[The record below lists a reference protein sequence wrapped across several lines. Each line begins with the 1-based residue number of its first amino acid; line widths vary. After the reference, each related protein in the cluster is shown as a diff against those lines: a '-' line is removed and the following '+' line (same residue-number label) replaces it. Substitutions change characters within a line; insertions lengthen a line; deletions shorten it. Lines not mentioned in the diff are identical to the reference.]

1 MPDSLAHPYTLEEV
15 QSNERL
21 SILNGNFAIIGISIV
36 SNFAPLFVIDALHA
50 TATEVGLLNAL
61 PALMAII
68 ATWFGAV
75 LMAKTPSKRW
85 FCVRSTFIGRVFYL
99 IVAFL
104 PFVVHGPALA
114 LVVVLAIALM
124 NFPASFSALS
134 WQSLIGDLIPE
145 NRRAQFFA
153 RRNRMTTI
161 VGMLATLI
169 PGLILQAY
177 PVTDVHPYQV
187 FFVLSF
193 FMSLL
198 EVYYLYHHNEHAEQ
212 TPDLASMTIL
222 TPRRFVQCLRR
233 RSYLVYLVGIFVFNL
248 GWQMAWPLFNIYQ
261 IDYAGATAIW
271 VSAFTV
277 ANQVSQI
284 LTYSYW
290 GRLSERFGNT
300 FMLSVACFGMALTPV
315 LMIVSKDLVYL
326 VVMNL
331 ATGTFVAGISLLQFN
346 HLLEVVP
353 GRERTTYIAH
363 FNIMLGAVGFVSPE
377 VGVLLL
383 HLLHMNAAMIA
394 STFVRLL
401 GTLYFLWFALRSIK
415 AQRRFAALDG
425 DE

>member
-1 MPDSLAHPYTLEEV
+1 MVDLDNHPYTPEEV
-15 QSNERL
+15 QNNERL
-21 SILNGNFAIIGISIV
+21 SIKNGNFAIIGISIV

-68 ATWFGAV
+68 ATWMGALFMV
-75 LMAKTPSKRW
+75 KTPSKKW

-145 NRRAQFFA
+145 RRRAHFFA
-153 RRNRMTTI
+153 RRNRMMTI

-169 PGLILQAY
+169 PGLVLQAF
-177 PVTDVHPYQV
+177 PVDDVHPYQV
-187 FFVLSF
+187 FFILSF
-193 FMSLL
+193 LLSLL
-198 EVYYLYHHNEHAEQ
+198 EVYYLYHHTEHTDR
-212 TPDLASMTIL
+212 TPDSASLAVL
-222 TPRRFVQCLRR
+222 TPQRFVRCLRER
-233 RSYLVYLVGIFVFNL
+233 KYLVYLVGIVVFNL
-248 GWQMAWPLFNIYQ
+248 GWQMSWPLFNIYQ
-261 IDYAGATAIW
+261 IHYAGATAIW

-284 LTYSYW
+284 LTYSFW

-300 FMLSVACFGMALTPV
+300 FMLAVACFGMALTPV
-315 LMIVSKDLVYL
+315 LTIASRDLIYL
-326 VVMNL
+326 VLMNL
-331 ATGTFVAGISLLQFN
+331 AMGTFVAGISLLQFN

-353 GRERTTYIAH
+353 EQERTTYIAH
-363 FNIMLGAVGFVSPE
+363 FNIILGLVGFVAPE
-377 VGVLLL
+377 VGVFLLDA
-383 HLLHMNAAMIA
+383 LHMDPAMII
-394 STFVRLL
+394 STLVRLL
-401 GTLYFLWFALRSIK
+401 GTLYFLWFAYK
-415 AQRRFAALDG
+415 AFKAHQSFPTQDL
-425 DE
+425 EP